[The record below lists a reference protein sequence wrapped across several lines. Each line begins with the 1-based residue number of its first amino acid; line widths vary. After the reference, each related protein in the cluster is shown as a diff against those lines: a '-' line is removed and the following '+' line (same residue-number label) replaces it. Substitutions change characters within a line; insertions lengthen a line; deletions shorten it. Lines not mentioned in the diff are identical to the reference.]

1 MSGAAAGG
9 GVDSDERGCLGES
22 SVSLL
27 LAMMCTRPA
36 HGGAVV
42 FSTFCLF
49 AVQYTGN
56 KLNQK

>member
-27 LAMMCTRPA
+27 LAMHPPRRRPTA
-36 HGGAVV
+36 ARL
-42 FSTFCLF
+42 FSVRF
-49 AVQYTGN
+49 AYSQYN
-56 KLNQK
+56 ILEIS